1 MFSERLVGHF
11 PPTQIQQLT
20 KQRLKGFLKQV
31 GTSQDPVCHYPVIL
45 TLRSANSFSP
55 KKSGA
60 RIRCLLR
67 STGQVSKPYVVR
79 GGKITAGVGQFSRD
93 GSATSA
99 ANVLGLCSF
108 GVSLPATYLQFWR
121 SDFSL
126 ASMRCSGVNC
136 ELTFSSCDKK
146 PTLDQCAW
154 GGWGCNICN
163 GGKPGPH

>member
-1 MFSERLVGHF
+1 MCSVIVMNLVSAAVGRCRTVVRCRTWKQKAGLIGPAAWKTL
-11 PPTQIQQLT
+11 PP
-20 KQRLKGFLKQV
+20 RF
-31 GTSQDPVCHYPVIL
+31 
-45 TLRSANSFSP
+45 
-55 KKSGA
+55 
-60 RIRCLLR
+60 
-67 STGQVSKPYVVR
+67 SKPYVVR